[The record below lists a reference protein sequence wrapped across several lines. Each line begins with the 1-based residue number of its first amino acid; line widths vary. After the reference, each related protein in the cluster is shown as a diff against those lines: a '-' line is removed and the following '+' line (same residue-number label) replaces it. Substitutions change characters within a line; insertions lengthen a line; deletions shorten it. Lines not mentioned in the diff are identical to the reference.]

1 MADRD
6 GTWGVRRA
14 GRGRA
19 RPGPRAA
26 LAALVLCALAAAPAA
41 HAQTVEIDAWSATLT
56 VGAELYME
64 RRWGGY
70 GPSGFSD
77 DLSPKTF
84 TYGGTDYTVD
94 VLGVRTPAAER
105 SVIFGT
111 TPDLPEGAPLVLRIP
126 TLVRTATTDC
136 PDGGTEDYALSD
148 AAEPEAGLASS
159 DVQWDGGSCLDGEDW
174 KGKYNASDS
183 DADPSDNKPTSPVP
197 NSCTP
202 QRGRGYRSSNSRLL
216 STSRHSASSSGG
228 SLASV
233 IFGHTSASSAFRSMN
248 SC

>member
-70 GPSGFSD
+70 GRRGSATTYRRRRSPTVGRTTRSMSWGCGHPRRRG
-77 DLSPKTF
+77 LSYSAPRRTSLK
-84 TYGGTDYTVD
+84 
-94 VLGVRTPAAER
+94 VRRWSCASRP
-105 SVIFGT
+105 
-111 TPDLPEGAPLVLRIP
+111 
-126 TLVRTATTDC
+126 LVRTATTDC

-159 DVQWDGGSCLDGEDW
+159 DVQWDGGSCLDGEGW